1 MIRCKEKLEAPLSQE
16 SSCGLVPS
24 IPKVR
29 NRFGITLDSP
39 IMKIMLD
46 LINECYFNDIAL
58 NS

>member
-29 NRFGITLDSP
+29 SMFGITLDSP
-39 IMKIMLD
+39 IMKMMLD
-46 LINECYFNDIAL
+46 LKKECYFNNIP
-58 NS
+58 S